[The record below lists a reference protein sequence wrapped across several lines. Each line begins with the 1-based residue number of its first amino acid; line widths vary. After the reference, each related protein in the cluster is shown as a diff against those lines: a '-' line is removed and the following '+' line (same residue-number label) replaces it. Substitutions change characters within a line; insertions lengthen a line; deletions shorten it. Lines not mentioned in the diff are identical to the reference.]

1 MIDINSQINDT
12 HPDSCFART
21 TFVFMWLRNTIAP
34 ESTYCEGENMENQA
48 ELSNHLLSLE
58 KRLLMRGIRKSGE
71 ELEELLS
78 DDFIEIRS
86 TGVLADKKKSIMEL
100 KNQPLTRYELS
111 DFCCKVLSSDVAL
124 TRYRIKKSGSYLR
137 EKVYTIRTS
146 IWKRINNKWKMV
158 LHQGTIYRK

>member
-1 MIDINSQINDT
+1 MK
-12 HPDSCFART
+12 
-21 TFVFMWLRNTIAP
+21 
-34 ESTYCEGENMENQA
+34 GENMENQA

-58 KRLLMRGIRKSGE
+58 KRLLMPEIRKSGE

-124 TRYRIKKSGSYLR
+124 TRYKIKKSGSYLK

-146 IWKRINNKWKMV
+146 IWKRINNKWQMV
-158 LHQGTIYRK
+158 LHQGTMYRK